1 MIELNWLDWGLIAV
15 YFAVMLAIGVKF
27 AGRAKEGIAS
37 FFVSS
42 RSLPWWL
49 VGTSMVATTFS
60 TDTPLYVA
68 GVVRRAGISGN
79 WEWWAFLLSG
89 MLTVFF
95 FARMWRRAQLVTD
108 AEYYE
113 LRYSGKAA
121 SFLRGFRAVYL
132 GLFINCLIMG
142 SVALAMG
149 KIGHAVLGWDPWAIV
164 AVAGAITLAYT
175 VMSGMWGVVV
185 TDVPQFIMAM
195 IGAVA
200 LAYYAVSHPDVGGLS
215 GLYDKIDPKTARI
228 LPDWSDGSVLTPFLI
243 MIGVQWWASWYPGA
257 EPGGGGYIVQR
268 VFACK
273 DEKHSL
279 YSTLW
284 FNIAHYAVRPWP
296 WILVA
301 LASIVLIQDSALPVV
316 DGKPDHSMAYPML
329 LKLLPHGMLG
339 LMFCSFLAAFMST
352 MDTHMNWGA
361 SYLVNDVYKRFVKP
375 RESDGHYVTVSR
387 WLMGVLTVIAGLVA
401 FQLGTQQKAFN
412 LLITIGAGTGLVYL
426 LRWFWWRVNAWS
438 EISAMVTSLVV
449 ANLLISGRSWGLLP
463 AEWSFLDGSQ
473 YVLMINV
480 AVTTMV
486 WVGVTFA
493 TAPTDIERLE
503 SFYRKIRPAGPGW
516 RPLRER
522 CPEVRPAETLGWNL
536 TAWVLGC
543 VLVYSVLLG
552 MGLFLEGSWLAG
564 GVCGALALACI
575 VAMNGLLRKIGWVEA
590 QSLEVAA
597 ESSPQRTS

>member
-1 MIELNWLDWGLIAV
+1 MIQMNWVDWTFVGV
-15 YFAVMLAIGVKF
+15 YFILMLWIGFKY
-27 AGRAKEGIAS
+27 AGKAKEGIAA

-60 TDTPLYVA
+60 TDTPLYVT

-95 FARMWRRAQLVTD
+95 YARMWRRAQIVTD

-121 SFLRGFRAVYL
+121 AFLRAFRAIYL

-149 KIGHAVLGWDPWAIV
+149 KIGHEVIGVDPRIIV
-164 AVAGAITLAYT
+164 AVAGAITIVYT

-200 LAYYAVSHPDVGGLS
+200 LAYYALTQPEVGGIS
-215 GLYDKIDPKTARI
+215 GLFAKIDPKTAQVM
-228 LPDWSDGSVLTPFLI
+228 PDFSDTNILTPFLI

-268 VFACK
+268 VFAAK

-301 LASIVLIQDSALPVV
+301 LASIVLIPDSQLPVV

-329 LKLLPHGMLG
+329 LKLLPHGLLG

-352 MDTHMNWGA
+352 MDTHMNWGS
-361 SYLVNDVYKRFVKP
+361 SYLVNDVYKRFMKP
-375 RESDGHYVTVSR
+375 SETDAHYVGMSR
-387 WLMGVLTVIAGLVA
+387 WLMVILTIVSGFVA

-426 LRWFWWRVNAWS
+426 LRWFWWRVSAWS
-438 EISAMVTSLVV
+438 EISAMITSLVV
-449 ANLLISGRSWGLLP
+449 ANVLIFGRDWGILP
-463 AEWSFLDGSQ
+463 KDWSFLDSSQ
-473 YVLMINV
+473 YALMINV
-480 AVTTMV
+480 GVTTITWIAVTLITP
-486 WVGVTFA
+486 
-493 TAPTDIERLE
+493 PTDIERLE
-503 SFYRKIRPAGPGW
+503 AFYRKIRPAGPGW
-516 RPLRER
+516 KILKQR
-522 CPEVRPAETLGWNL
+522 CPEVKPAETLGWNL
-536 TAWVLGC
+536 AAWIVGC
-543 VLVYSVLLG
+543 VLVYSILLG
-552 MGLFLEGSWLAG
+552 MGYFFEGYAG
-564 GVCGALALACI
+564 YGGICAALAVTCI
-575 VAMNGLLRKIGWVEA
+575 VAMNAMLKKVGWVQEPP
-590 QSLEVAA
+590 AA
-597 ESSPQRTS
+597 